1 MAVGRRGVVRSGATV
16 EEQLVAVGVAQQGQF
31 GEQEV
36 GIAATGQGVG
46 ATIAGNG
53 HAATRQE
60 VVTDAAQ
67 DGVGTQAAQH
77 DVAVGA
83 DAVTSEAGAVV
94 LDVAQEDLGHV
105 VFVHHAVVQAGV
117 GVHSH
122 VARCRL
128 DVECVFLAVVGNDA
142 VAVQVQARDLVGR
155 LGHVD
160 ADVLVTVQDHGL
172 DASHRALFENEV
184 ATGSVCRAGARTA
197 FCTAEL
203 DVVGQGAIGEAATEL
218 VEVGVHIFGDVGVGG
233 QVEVAVELGERLAGG
248 AAFVQAVLHEVVNQI
263 GRVEAGTTQIVV
275 LVGVVDG
282 VKRAVGL
289 VHAVCADLHEVLE
302 GRQRALVGA
311 HVRSGIEGGIEG
323 HVGANLAAG
332 QSGQGFAQ
340 LDTGGEVHIE
350 SLSNVEKIDRKTGAL
365 PDSRPEDSI
374 DGTWQHRC
382 LKRLSCGTTTSN
394 TQAGVCWFFFFYKS
408 MTWR

>member
-1 MAVGRRGVVRSGATV
+1 MGALTGCSRCVVGSGTTV
-16 EEQLVAVGVAQQGQF
+16 DECLVAVCVGQQGQF
-31 GEQEV
+31 GEDEV
-36 GIAATGQGVG
+36 GVTTGSQLVIACTAGQGNT
-46 ATIAGNG
+46 ATSQKVVAD
-53 HAATRQE
+53 ATQN
-60 VVTDAAQ
+60 
-67 DGVGTQAAQH
+67 GVGTQAAQH

-117 GVHSH
+117 GIHSGE
-122 VARCRL
+122 ARCRL
-128 DVECVFLAVVGNDA
+128 DVECVFFAVVGNDA
-142 VAVQVQARDLVGR
+142 VAVQVQTSDLVGWV
-155 LGHVD
+155 GHVD
-160 ADVLVTVQDHGL
+160 ADVLVAVQNHGL
-172 DASHRALFENEV
+172 DASNRALFENEV
-184 ATGSVCRAGARTA
+184 ATGGGCRAGARTA

-203 DVVGQGAIGEAATEL
+203 DVVGQGAVGEAATEL

-233 QVEVAVELGERLAGG
+233 QVEVAVEIGQRLAGG
-248 AAFVQAVLHEVVNQI
+248 AAFVQAVLHEVVQQV

-323 HVGANLAAG
+323 HVGANLAAR
-332 QSGQGFAQ
+332 QRGQGFAQ
-340 LDTGGEVHIE
+340 LDTGGEVHI
-350 SLSNVEKIDRKTGAL
+350 
-365 PDSRPEDSI
+365 
-374 DGTWQHRC
+374 
-382 LKRLSCGTTTSN
+382 
-394 TQAGVCWFFFFYKS
+394 
-408 MTWR
+408 